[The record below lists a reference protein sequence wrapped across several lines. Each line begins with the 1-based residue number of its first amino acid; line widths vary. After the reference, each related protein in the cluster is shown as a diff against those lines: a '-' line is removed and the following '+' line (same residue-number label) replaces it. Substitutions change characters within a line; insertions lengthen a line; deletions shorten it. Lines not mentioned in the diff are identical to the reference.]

1 MTNSPIRRIVIVGG
15 GTAGWMTAALL
26 STTLHKEYSIHLV
39 ESDEIAIIGVGEA
52 TIPGIRI
59 FNSAL
64 GLDEDDFVRQTKGTF
79 KLGIEFVNWNRIGES
94 YIHDFGRAGH
104 DLDGVPFY
112 QHWLRH
118 YLAGKAPELEKLSI
132 NSAASKNAKFMRAV
146 PDMKGS
152 PLGEIAHA
160 FHFDASLYA
169 RYLRNYSEAR
179 GVIRKEGKI
188 VSVKQ
193 HPDNGYID
201 AVMLESGE
209 HISGDL
215 FIDCSGLRGLL
226 IEQTLQTG
234 FVDWSHWLPCDRAI
248 AVPCTSV
255 SPLLPYTRST
265 AHSAG
270 WQWRIP
276 LQHRIGNGHVFSSKF
291 MSEDEATSILLG
303 NLDGEPLADPK
314 TIKYVAGKRAKLWNK
329 NCVAIGLSSGF
340 LEPLE
345 STSIHLIQSTINRL
359 ITFLP
364 NREFV
369 QADID
374 EFNAQADFEYERIR
388 DFIIL
393 HYKATE
399 RNDSDFW
406 NYCRTME
413 IPANLQ
419 RKIDLYRGHGRV
431 MRDGNELFADTS
443 WLQVMHGQ
451 GIRPADYLAFAN
463 RLPEQELDEFIQE
476 VEIVIQKCVNVMP
489 THAEFIAAHCSANS
503 QPG

>member
-1 MTNSPIRRIVIVGG
+1 MNGTPIRRIVIVGG
-15 GTAGWMTAALL
+15 GTAGWMTAATL
-26 STTLHKEYSIHLV
+26 SMTLHKEYSIHLV

-52 TIPGIRI
+52 TIPPIRL
-59 FNSAL
+59 FNTAL
-64 GLDEDDFVRQTKGTF
+64 GLDEDDFLRQTKGTF
-79 KLGIEFVNWNRIGES
+79 KLGIEFVNWSRLGSS
-94 YIHDFGRAGH
+94 YIHDFGKAGH
-104 DLDGVPFY
+104 NLNGMPFY

-118 YLAGKAPELEKLSI
+118 YLAGKAPELEKLAI
-132 NSAASKNAKFMRAV
+132 NSMACRNAKFMRAV

-152 PLGEIAHA
+152 PLGEIVHA

-169 RYLRNYSEAR
+169 RYLRSYSEAR
-179 GVIRKEGKI
+179 GVVRKEGKI
-188 VSVKQ
+188 VSVIQ
-193 HPDNGYID
+193 HTENGYID
-201 AVMLESGE
+201 SVVLESGE
-209 HISGDL
+209 KISGDL
-215 FIDCSGLRGLL
+215 FIDCSGMRGLL

-248 AVPCTSV
+248 AIPCTS
-255 SPLLPYTRST
+255 SDPLLPYTRST
-265 AHSAG
+265 AHTAG

-276 LQHRIGNGHVFSSKF
+276 LQHRIGNGHVFSSRF
-291 MSEDEATSILLG
+291 MSEDEATSILLS
-303 NLDGEPLADPK
+303 NLDGEPLAEPK

-345 STSIHLIQSTINRL
+345 STSIHLIQAAVNRL

-364 NREFV
+364 NHTFV
-369 QADID
+369 QSDID
-374 EFNAQADFEYERIR
+374 EFNAMSDFEYERIR

-399 RNDSDFW
+399 RNDSAFW
-406 NYCRTME
+406 DYCRTME

-419 RKIDLYRGHGRV
+419 RKLDLYRGHGRV

-451 GIRPADYLAFAN
+451 GIRPTDYLPLADG
-463 RLPEQELDEFIQE
+463 LTEKELDEFIRE
-476 VEIVIQKCVNVMP
+476 VESVIQKCVAVMP
-489 THAEFIAAHCSANS
+489 SHAEFIAKNCKAQN
-503 QPG
+503 